1 MQFVLAHL
9 RLIVGISADLLTFA
23 GGLILARD
31 GFQRLK
37 DLHESKIDDRFR
49 KQFPNLNMVDAEKR
63 RARVSVRWAW
73 RGMILIALGFVL
85 EIISRCLEGG

>member
-1 MQFVLAHL
+1 MQWDRAQL
-9 RLIVGISADLLTFA
+9 RLIVGLSADFLTFA

-37 DLHESKIDDRFR
+37 DLHDSKIDDRFR
-49 KQFPNLNMVDAEKR
+49 KQFPKLNMVDADKG

-85 EIISRCLEGG
+85 EIISRFLEGG

>member
-37 DLHESKIDDRFR
+37 DLHDSKIDDRFR